1 MSRDPKLVSESSTF
15 WANNG
20 DDCGIDCVLVVN
32 YCGNLWLPGA
42 SVAKPAASADGPNC
56 LYKLTVGHAV
66 YQVRVVSFAAGGG
79 GVALNRRRRLR
90 TLASEWIN

>member
-1 MSRDPKLVSESSTF
+1 MT
-15 WANNG
+15 
-20 DDCGIDCVLVVN
+20 VVM
-32 YCGNLWLPGA
+32 PREQR
-42 SVAKPAASADGPNC
+42 VEGPE
-56 LYKLTVGHAV
+56 VGHAV